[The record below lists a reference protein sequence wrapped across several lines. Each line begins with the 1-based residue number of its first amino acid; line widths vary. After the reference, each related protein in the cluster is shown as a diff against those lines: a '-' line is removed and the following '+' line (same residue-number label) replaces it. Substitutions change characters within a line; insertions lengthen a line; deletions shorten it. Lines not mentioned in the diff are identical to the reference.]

1 MTKEQFV
8 KGLKYLGIAYNKEF
22 DEEQATVWY
31 DFFKDVDFEV
41 FRQAVKRIIP
51 KSKYIPS
58 IAELRSEVAQ
68 ITNPV
73 LQLNVEEEWD
83 NVIQMIR
90 KYGSYITAE
99 QFNELKPTTMKVVKT
114 IGWRRLCMS
123 ENIEFERRTFYDMF
137 NSYQKRSEN
146 SSLIQIG
153 SLMDNERRLLDD
165 STRKEIVG

>member
-1 MTKEQFV
+1 MLKEEFI

-99 QFNELKPTTMKVVKT
+99 QFNQLKPTTMKVVKT

>member
-1 MTKEQFV
+1 MTKEQLV

-22 DEEQATVWY
+22 DEEQAAVWY
-31 DFFKDVDFEV
+31 DFFKDVEYDT

-51 KSKYIPS
+51 KNKFLPS

-68 ITNPV
+68 LTNPV
-73 LQLNVEEEWD
+73 LQLSVDEEWD
-83 NVIQMIR
+83 NVIQKIR
-90 KYGSYITAE
+90 KYGTYITAE
-99 QFNELKPTTMKVVKT
+99 QFNQFNPTTMKIVKT

-146 SSLIQIG
+146 SSVVPLEQ
-153 SLMDNERRLLDD
+153 LMTNERKLLDGTGD
-165 STRKEIVG
+165 KLQLM

>member
-153 SLMDNERRLLDD
+153 SLMDNERRLLND

>member
-153 SLMDNERRLLDD
+153 SLMDNERRLLSD
-165 STRKEIVG
+165 SAM